1 MESILLFQKKTLR
14 YLGLFFLSVFFCSGI
29 YAQSTITGTV
39 SDGNGPIPGVNVIV
53 KGTSNGAVTDFDGN
67 YSLNNVPGD
76 GILVFSFVGYEAKEV
91 PVNNRTQVNTVLEN
105 DLQSLSEVVVIGYGT
120 QNKESV
126 TGSVVSLDGDE
137 LEEVQVANFQQALQG
152 RAPGVQITTTST
164 RPGANNAS
172 IRIRGVRSLSGSND
186 PLIVLNGIP
195 FSGGLNDISIND
207 IASIDILKDASATAI
222 YGSRGANGVVLI
234 TTKSGQK
241 GQKATF
247 SYNTY
252 YATKEVF
259 AKYPMMNGPQFVA
272 LRQATAL
279 QQESG
284 VPIYENYGADEDPN
298 VNTDWQG
305 LIYGTGLQ
313 TNHDFSVTGG
323 TENGSYSFGGGYFK
337 ETSVLPVENFQRYSL
352 RAQID
357 QQVGAFRFGI
367 NSIMNWNVTNAAGTG
382 IYGNLSATPIL
393 NPYNEDGSLKRVVSM
408 PADDFWVTTRSTL
421 KGLGEGRV
429 NLQKDFGTYNNLY
442 GEVSIPGVEGLKYR
456 LNIGLN
462 LRTSRDGFFNGQGV
476 ANIDPF
482 APNSAGNS
490 SNLFQDYVI
499 ENLVTY
505 DRTFADKHKV
515 NIVGLYSVQNSKSE
529 SSFLNARNIP
539 NEQFL
544 FYNLD
549 SALLEDITGYGSDYG
564 ENGLES
570 IMGRAI
576 YQYDNRYLLT
586 ATVRADGSSRLAPG
600 NKWVTYPAISLGW
613 NVANEKFMQDV
624 DWVSLL
630 KLRAGYG
637 ETSNQAV
644 ANYATLGNLGVRNYN
659 FGDTFATGYFVQ
671 DLPNANLGWEFSE
684 TYNYGIDFGLFNNRL
699 SGTVEYYTTKTN
711 DILYRVGLPS
721 TSGVGSFVGNIGA
734 TENKGLEV
742 ALNATILDNPD
753 GFTWDFGVNLYT
765 NRNEIVSLASG
776 QDRNEGQLWF
786 VGSPINVIYDH
797 KNIGL
802 WNEDDPDFQYLQTYE
817 PGGNVG
823 MIKVEY
829 TGEFN
834 EDGSPVRQ
842 IDSDDR
848 QIIDPTPDFQG
859 GFNTRLAYK
868 NFDFNVV
875 GVFQSGGTLISTLYS
890 SAGYLNLLTGRR
902 NNIDV
907 DYWTPTNTDAKYPAP
922 GGIQDGDGPRYGR
935 TMGYFDGSY
944 LKIRAMTLGY
954 NFEST
959 LAEKAGLSSLRLYA
973 TVQNPFVLF
982 SPYHKESGMDPETN
996 SGSDGA
1002 GNAQNSATGTAGFIS
1017 RGIATIGTN
1026 VPTTRN
1032 FLLGLNVK
1040 F

>member
-1 MESILLFQKKTLR
+1 MESVLLFQKKTLR

-39 SDGNGPIPGVNVIV
+39 TDGTGPIPGANVVV

-67 YSLNNVPGD
+67 YTLNNVPGD
-76 GILVFSFVGYEAKEV
+76 AVLVFSFVGYEAKEV
-91 PVNNRTQVNTVLEN
+91 PVNNRTEVNAVLEN

-164 RPGANNAS
+164 RPGANNSS

-222 YGSRGANGVVLI
+222 YGSRGANGVILI
-234 TTKSGQK
+234 TTKTGQK

-272 LRQATAL
+272 LREATAIPND
-279 QQESG
+279 G
-284 VPIYENYGADEDPN
+284 VPLYQNYGADEDPN
-298 VNTDWQG
+298 VNTDWQD

-313 TNHDFSVTGG
+313 TNHDFSVSGG

-357 QQVGAFRFGI
+357 QQIGAFRFGI

-382 IYGNLSATPIL
+382 LYGNLSATPIL
-393 NPYNEDGSLKRVVSM
+393 DPYNEDGTLKRVVSM
-408 PADDFWVTTRSTL
+408 PADDFWVTTRSTV
-421 KGLGEGRV
+421 KALGEGRV

-442 GEVSIPGVEGLKYR
+442 GEVSVPGVEGLKYR

-476 ANIDPF
+476 GNIDPF

-490 SNLFQDYVI
+490 SSLFQDYVI
-499 ENLVTY
+499 ENLVTF

-570 IMGRAI
+570 VMGRAI

-586 ATVRADGSSRLAPG
+586 ATVRSDGSSRLAPG

-624 DWVSLL
+624 SWLSQL

-644 ANYATLGNLGVRNYN
+644 NNYATLGNLGIRNYN
-659 FGDTFATGYFVQ
+659 FGDTFATGYFVNE
-671 DLPNANLGWEFSE
+671 LPNASLGWEFSE

-699 SGTVEYYTTKTN
+699 SGTVEYYTTQTN

-721 TSGVGSFVGNIGA
+721 TSGVGSFVGNIGS
-734 TENKGLEV
+734 TENKGVEV
-742 ALNATILDNPD
+742 ALNAIILDNPD
-753 GFTWDFGVNLYT
+753 GFTWDFGINLYT
-765 NRNEIVSLASG
+765 NRNEITSLAG
-776 QDRNEGQLWF
+776 NQDRNEGQLWF

-842 IDSDDR
+842 INADDR

-875 GVFQSGGTLISTLYS
+875 GAFQSGGTLISTLYS

-944 LKIRAMTLGY
+944 LKFRAMTLGY
-954 NFEST
+954 NFESN
-959 LAEKAGLSSLRLYA
+959 LVEKVGLQSLRLYA

-996 SGSDGA
+996 SGADGS

>member
-1 MESILLFQKKTLR
+1 MESVLLFQKKTLR

-39 SDGNGPIPGVNVIV
+39 TDGTGPIPGANVIV
-53 KGTSNGAVTDFDGN
+53 KGTNNGAVTDFDGN
-67 YSLNNVPGD
+67 YTLNNVPGD
-76 GILVFSFVGYEAKEV
+76 AILVFSFVGYEAKEV
-91 PVNNRTQVNTVLEN
+91 PVNNRSQVNAVLEN

-126 TGSVVSLDGDE
+126 TGSVVSLDGE
-137 LEEVQVANFQQALQG
+137 SLEEVQVANFQQALQG

-195 FSGGLNDISIND
+195 FSGGINDISIND
-207 IASIDILKDASATAI
+207 IESLDILKDASATAI
-222 YGSRGANGVVLI
+222 YGSRGANGVILI
-234 TTKSGQK
+234 TTKTGKK

-252 YATKEVF
+252 YAAKEVF
-259 AKYPMMNGPQFVA
+259 AKYPMMNGPQFLA
-272 LRQATAL
+272 LREATGITRD
-279 QQESG
+279 G
-284 VPIYENYGADEDPN
+284 VPIYQNLGADEDPN
-298 VNTDWQG
+298 VNTDWQD

-313 TNHDFSVTGG
+313 TNHDFSVSGG

-337 ETSVLPVENFQRYSL
+337 ETSVLPVEDFQRYSL
-352 RAQID
+352 RVQVD
-357 QQVGAFRFGI
+357 QQIGAFRFGL
-367 NSIMNWNVTNAAGTG
+367 NSIMNWNVTKAAGTG
-382 IYGNLSATPIL
+382 LYGNLSATPIL
-393 NPYNEDGSLKRVVSM
+393 DPYNEDGSLKRVVSM

-421 KGLGEGRV
+421 EAIGDGRV

-442 GEVSIPGVEGLKYR
+442 GEVSIPGIDGLKYR

-476 ANIDPF
+476 ANIDPLS
-482 APNSAGNS
+482 PNNAGNS
-490 SNLFQDYVI
+490 SSLFQDYVV
-499 ENLVTY
+499 ENLLTY
-505 DRTFADKHKV
+505 DKTFADKHKV
-515 NIVGLYSVQNSKSE
+515 NIVGLYSFQNSKFE
-529 SSFLNARNIP
+529 DSFLNARNIP
-539 NEQFL
+539 NEDFL

-549 SALLEDITGYGSDYG
+549 AALLEDITGYGSNYG
-564 ENGLES
+564 ENGLKS
-570 IMGRAI
+570 VMGRAI

-613 NVANEKFMQDV
+613 NIANEKFMEDV
-624 DWVSLL
+624 EWVNSL

-644 ANYATLGNLGVRNYN
+644 NNYATLGNLGIRNYN
-659 FGDTFATGYFVQ
+659 FGETFATGYFVNE
-671 DLPNANLGWEFSE
+671 LPNATLGWEFSE

-699 SGTVEYYTTKTN
+699 SGTVEYYLTKTN

-734 TENKGLEV
+734 TENKGVEV

-765 NRNEIVSLASG
+765 NRNEITSLASG

-786 VGSPINVIYDH
+786 VGSPINVIYDF

-842 IDSDDR
+842 INADDR

-868 NFDFNVV
+868 NFDFNMV
-875 GVFQSGGTLISTLYS
+875 GVFQSGGTLVSTLYS
-890 SAGYLNLLTGRR
+890 SGGYLNLLTGRR

-907 DYWTPTNTDAKYPAP
+907 DYWTPTNTDAKYPVP
-922 GGIQDGDGPRYGR
+922 GGIQAGDGPKYGT
-935 TMGYFDGSY
+935 TMGYFDGSF
-944 LKIRAMTLGY
+944 LKVRAMTLGY
-954 NFEST
+954 NFESN
-959 LAEKAGLSSLRLYA
+959 LIEQAGLQSLRLYA

-1002 GNAQNSATGTAGFIS
+1002 GNAQNSATGTAGYIS

-1032 FLLGLNVK
+1032 FLLGLNLK